1 MVRAVVLG
9 GHRPARASPTPPARA
24 TFAYNRQG
32 RSSSSTD
39 SGSRTCSSPL
49 ASCPAWTPGRSPR
62 RSAPSTTVTR
72 LLPAVRVGEFDPPM
86 FARAAKTLQQVM
98 DGRLTVNIIS
108 SELAGE
114 TLGST
119 ERYQRT
125 AEAMALLKA
134 FWSDEHVHHEGEW
147 WTYDLPTTA
156 TRTRTPP
163 PLYFGGTSEPA
174 REAAAAHADVYLMWI
189 ETVASTAA
197 LVADLRERAAR
208 HGRTLRFGLRT
219 HVIVRDT
226 EDDARRAAA
235 ELVSELDPDIGR
247 RLKESSHDHA
257 SEGVR
262 RQDALR
268 GAAGDDGFVED
279 ALWTGIGVARSG
291 VGAAITGQPR
301 AGRGQAPRLRRP
313 RHRLVHPLRLPP
325 RRRGRARRRARPPPL
340 RGRPDPALT
349 ATPEPPNRGGNGSTS
364 AAVPTR
370 VRERRATGWRGPC
383 APPPRGCAWAC
394 PAPRSRRGRGRPA

>member
-1 MVRAVVLG
+1 MATRPLEISWFAPSCWGDTARLG
-9 GHRPARASPTPPARA
+9 VDDPGRRA
-24 TFAYNRQG
+24 TYAYNAKVIQAVDRLG
-32 RSSSSTD
+32 FRNVLIPSSFVPGMDPWT
-39 SGSRTCSSPL
+39 L
-49 ASCPAWTPGRSPR
+49 AAALGPA
-62 RSAPSTTVTR
+62 TTTTR

-86 FARAAKTLQQVM
+86 FARAARSLQQAM
-98 DGRLTVNIIS
+98 DGRLTINIIS
-108 SELAGE
+108 SEMAGE
-114 TLGST
+114 VLGSA

-134 FWSDEHVHHEGEW
+134 FWSNDHVHHQGEW

-174 REAAAAHADVYLMWI
+174 REAAAQHADVYLMWI
-189 ETVASTAA
+189 ETEASTAA
-197 LVADLRERAAR
+197 LVEDMRARAAR

-226 EDDARRAAA
+226 EDAARRAAA

-268 GAAGDDGFVED
+268 SAAGDDGFVEE

-291 VGAAITGQPR
+291 VGAAITGSADQVEAKLRAYAALGIESFILSGYPLDDEAERVARMLLPR
-301 AGRGQAPRLRRP
+301 FELGYL
-313 RHRLVHPLRLPP
+313 
-325 RRRGRARRRARPPPL
+325 
-340 RGRPDPALT
+340 
-349 ATPEPPNRGGNGSTS
+349 
-364 AAVPTR
+364 
-370 VRERRATGWRGPC
+370 
-383 APPPRGCAWAC
+383 
-394 PAPRSRRGRGRPA
+394 

>member
-1 MVRAVVLG
+1 VPAVDGRPLEISWFAPSCWGDTARLG
-9 GHRPARASPTPPARA
+9 VDDPARRA
-24 TFAYNRQG
+24 TYPYNAKVIQAADRLG
-32 RSSSSTD
+32 FRNVLIPSSFVPGMDPWT
-39 SGSRTCSSPL
+39 L
-49 ASCPAWTPGRSPR
+49 AAALGPA
-62 RSAPSTTVTR
+62 TTTTR

-86 FARAAKTLQQVM
+86 FARAARSLQQAM
-98 DGRLTVNIIS
+98 GGRLTINIIS
-108 SELAGE
+108 SERAGE
-114 TLGST
+114 TLGSA

-134 FWSDEHVHHEGEW
+134 FWSADHVRHEGEW

-174 REAAAAHADVYLMWI
+174 REAAAEHADVYLMWI

-197 LVADLRERAAR
+197 LVADMQARAAS

-226 EDDARRAAA
+226 EDAARNAAA
-235 ELVSELDPDIGR
+235 DLVSELDPDIGR

-268 GAAGDDGFVED
+268 SAAGDDGFVEES
-279 ALWTGIGVARSG
+279 LWTGIGVARSG
-291 VGAAITGQPR
+291 VGAAITGSVDQVEAKLRAYADLGIESFILSGYPLDDEAERVADLLLPR
-301 AGRGQAPRLRRP
+301 FELGYL
-313 RHRLVHPLRLPP
+313 
-325 RRRGRARRRARPPPL
+325 
-340 RGRPDPALT
+340 DP
-349 ATPEPPNRGGNGSTS
+349 
-364 AAVPTR
+364 
-370 VRERRATGWRGPC
+370 
-383 APPPRGCAWAC
+383 
-394 PAPRSRRGRGRPA
+394 

>member
-1 MVRAVVLG
+1 M
-9 GHRPARASPTPPARA
+9 TPPLEISWFAPSCWGDTARLGVDDPTRRA
-24 TFAYNRQG
+24 TYAYNARVIGAADRLGFQNVLIP
-32 RSSSSTD
+32 SSFVPGMDPWT
-39 SGSRTCSSPL
+39 L
-49 ASCPAWTPGRSPR
+49 AASLGPA
-62 RSAPSTTVTR
+62 TTTTR

-86 FARAAKTLQQVM
+86 FARAAKSLQQAM
-98 DGRLTVNIIS
+98 DGRLTINIIS
-108 SELAGE
+108 SEMAGE
-114 TLGST
+114 TLGSV

-134 FWSDEHVHHEGEW
+134 FWRDDHVRHEGDW
-147 WTYDLPTTA
+147 WTYDLPTEA

-219 HVIVRDT
+219 HVIVRAT
-226 EDDARRAAA
+226 EDEARREAA
-235 ELVSELDPDIGR
+235 ELVSELDPEIGR

-268 GAAGDDGFVED
+268 SAAGDDGFVED

-291 VGAAITGQPR
+291 VGAAITGSADQVEAKLRAYADLGIESFILSGYPLDDEAERVADLLLPR
-301 AGRGQAPRLRRP
+301 FELG
-313 RHRLVHPLRLPP
+313 PL
-325 RRRGRARRRARPPPL
+325 
-340 RGRPDPALT
+340 
-349 ATPEPPNRGGNGSTS
+349 
-364 AAVPTR
+364 AV
-370 VRERRATGWRGPC
+370 
-383 APPPRGCAWAC
+383 
-394 PAPRSRRGRGRPA
+394 